1 MILKNEN
8 SIYMF
13 YEAIEQLEP
22 EKILDVGMFLKRTGA
37 VSRKVMSR
45 DIPED
50 RQLTGID
57 FFPELTFPV
66 WNMIYDQIETAESY
80 YKKQDTE
87 KYDLAVV
94 FGAEDF
100 QKKVSMDKIIT
111 KTADVSKY
119 VLLDQWLPVWGEQE
133 RFVRATDIKVENDIY
148 FLVMFEE

>member
-66 WNMIYDQIETAESY
+66 CCFPSLSAAVIIEILCNPIHFY
-80 YKKQDTE
+80 
-87 KYDLAVV
+87 L
-94 FGAEDF
+94 
-100 QKKVSMDKIIT
+100 
-111 KTADVSKY
+111 
-119 VLLDQWLPVWGEQE
+119 
-133 RFVRATDIKVENDIY
+133 
-148 FLVMFEE
+148 

>member
-45 DIPED
+45 EIPED
-50 RQLTGID
+50 RRLTGID

-100 QKKVSMDKIIT
+100 QKRVSMDKIIT
-111 KTADVSKY
+111 KTADASKY
-119 VLLDQWLPVWGEQE
+119 VLLDQWIPAWKNQK
-133 RFVRATDIKVENDIY
+133 RFIRATDIKVENDIY
-148 FLVMFEE
+148 FLAMFEE

>member
-119 VLLDQWLPVWGEQE
+119 VLLDQWIPTWKSQK
-133 RFVRATDIKVENDIY
+133 RFIRATDIKVENDIY
-148 FLVMFEE
+148 FLAMFEE

>member
-80 YKKQDTE
+80 YKKRTILQLYLE
-87 KYDLAVV
+87 LRIFRKKYL
-94 FGAEDF
+94 
-100 QKKVSMDKIIT
+100 
-111 KTADVSKY
+111 
-119 VLLDQWLPVWGEQE
+119 W
-133 RFVRATDIKVENDIY
+133 IK
-148 FLVMFEE
+148 L

>member
-111 KTADVSKY
+111 KTA
-119 VLLDQWLPVWGEQE
+119 G
-133 RFVRATDIKVENDIY
+133 
-148 FLVMFEE
+148 

>member
-111 KTADVSKY
+111 KTAHVSKY
-119 VLLDQWLPVWGEQE
+119 VLLDQWIPAWKSQK
-133 RFVRATDIKVENDIY
+133 RFIRATDIKVENDIY
-148 FLVMFEE
+148 FLAMFEE